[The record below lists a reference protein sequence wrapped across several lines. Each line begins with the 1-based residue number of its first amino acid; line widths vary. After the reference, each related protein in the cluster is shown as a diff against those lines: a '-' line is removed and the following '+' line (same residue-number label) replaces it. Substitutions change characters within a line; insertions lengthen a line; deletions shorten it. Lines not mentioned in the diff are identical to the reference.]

1 MEEIFLKKLLRKK
14 YFFAMIYMLAQIITK
29 KTSNYCRLLILRYLL
44 QMEVYSP
51 LYILHLHFLGQMK
64 ILHYLLVWLYQ
75 SLVGIFPDGLGKN
88 LCETSEKCFPL
99 HREQDKTLAKGL
111 VKTKE

>member
-64 ILHYLLVWLYQ
+64 ILHYLLVWLY
-75 SLVGIFPDGLGKN
+75 N
-88 LCETSEKCFPL
+88 L
-99 HREQDKTLAKGL
+99 
-111 VKTKE
+111 

>member
-1 MEEIFLKKLLRKK
+1 MPWRENKGVCQFRGNLDGCFGVAYGKKSMEEIFLKKLLRKK

-64 ILHYLLVWLYQ
+64 ILHYLLVWLY
-75 SLVGIFPDGLGKN
+75 N
-88 LCETSEKCFPL
+88 L
-99 HREQDKTLAKGL
+99 
-111 VKTKE
+111 